1 MVTTRAAGIA
11 FATARALRSTAAG
24 PRAAGGRRCR
34 SHPAPAAGS
43 TSRASWN
50 SRHAHGR
57 RLRIRGGVAPDDHPE
72 LRDAAPA
79 EGLVAVIAVAKA
91 QRAVAVL
98 GDERRPCQRVPDLG
112 RHRRPP
118 PLPAPRRLRILQVP
132 LRTADARDRDER
144 QAERPPPPPP

>member
-79 EGLVAVIAVAKA
+79 EGLVAAIVDAH
-91 QRAVAVL
+91 
-98 GDERRPCQRVPDLG
+98 DQRVVAGLG
-112 RHRRPP
+112 CETLAFPPVRARCRHCRLPRLPP
-118 PLPAPRRLRILQVP
+118 P
-132 LRTADARDRDER
+132 
-144 QAERPPPPPP
+144 